1 MLNSW
6 LMQDQ
11 HTLTVWLFI
20 LMNAS
25 HKDHTTMVN
34 GAPVILHPGD
44 MIFGRAMAAKAL
56 KTTERK
62 IRTSIAR
69 LEHTSMITRK
79 PASTST
85 KSASLLS
92 VIKWAAYQIEDKQS
106 DQENVQEATKRR
118 PRGDQEATTIQEGKE
133 GKEGKEKD
141 IKKNGLDYSSWPS
154 LPSQQVMADWLTL
167 RKRLK
172 ADVTQTVINRLGP
185 KLTAAMDQG
194 YSVDDC
200 IGACIEHNWKGFDV
214 SWIEKMKGSGNQGKS
229 GAQQWLEE
237 QESQSARV

>member
-118 PRGDQEATTIQEGKE
+118 PRGDHYTRRERRERRERKRY
-133 GKEGKEKD
+133 KEK
-141 IKKNGLDYSSWPS
+141 
-154 LPSQQVMADWLTL
+154 
-167 RKRLK
+167 
-172 ADVTQTVINRLGP
+172 RLGLFFMAFITKP
-185 KLTAAMDQG
+185 ASDG
-194 YSVDDC
+194 
-200 IGACIEHNWKGFDV
+200 
-214 SWIEKMKGSGNQGKS
+214 
-229 GAQQWLEE
+229 
-237 QESQSARV
+237 